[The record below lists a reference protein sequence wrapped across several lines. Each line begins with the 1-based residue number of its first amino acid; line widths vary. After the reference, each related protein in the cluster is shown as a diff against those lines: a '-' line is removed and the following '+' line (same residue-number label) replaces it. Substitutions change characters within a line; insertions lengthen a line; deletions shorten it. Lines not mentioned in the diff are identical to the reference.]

1 MHHVYMCVC
10 VCVTQLTVVLDGEGS
25 RMVVTKLVP
34 VASPRSSSSST
45 DSHLHLTG
53 YSDYLNGFCEPRP
66 PPYTVIDDGVSPV

>member
-1 MHHVYMCVC
+1 MHHVYMC
-10 VCVTQLTVVLDGEGS
+10 VCVTQLTVVLDVEGS

-34 VASPRSSSSST
+34 VASPRSSSST